1 MYCMYSFIHRFFF
14 TLPSYKSIC
23 AASEGESKAAMT
35 SAVEQHSSP
44 SNAHSVATRWAQ
56 VSPEATVKEEDAR
69 VDEPVSKFSGIKSRH
84 LSDPSVCKVL
94 LVDDSRVNVN
104 IIKKMLKRVTA
115 TWLPPSSKRGTCDD
129 ASRRTGGQQN
139 GMGNDNK
146 VLEEDPTPPQHTA
159 EKSVRFDYSE
169 ADDGR
174 VAVQMVQAARD
185 AGLPF
190 DVVFMD
196 NIMITMHGPEAAQA
210 MRAAGFAGLIIGVTG
225 NVMVEDINQ
234 YMASGADYVLGKPVN
249 MEDLKQILDRL
260 DSVAT

>member
-1 MYCMYSFIHRFFF
+1 MHSFIHRFFF
-14 TLPSYKSIC
+14 TLPSYKSISV
-23 AASEGESKAAMT
+23 ASEGESKAAMT

-44 SNAHSVATRWAQ
+44 PIALSVATRWAQ
-56 VSPEATVKEEDAR
+56 VSPEATVKEEDA
-69 VDEPVSKFSGIKSRH
+69 PGSKFSGIKSRH

-115 TWLPPSSKRGTCDD
+115 TWLPPSSTRVTCDD
-129 ASRRTGGQQN
+129 ASRRTDGQQN
-139 GMGNDNK
+139 GRGNDYM
-146 VLEEDPTPPQHTA
+146 VLEEDPTPPHHTA

-174 VAVQMVQAARD
+174 VAVQMVQAASD

-260 DSVAT
+260 DSAAT

>member
-1 MYCMYSFIHRFFF
+1 MYCMHSFIHRFFF
-14 TLPSYKSIC
+14 TLPSYKSISV
-23 AASEGESKAAMT
+23 ASEGESKAAMT

-44 SNAHSVATRWAQ
+44 PNALSVATRWAQ
-56 VSPEATVKEEDAR
+56 VSPEAAVKEEDAR
-69 VDEPVSKFSGIKSRH
+69 VDVPVSKFSGIKSRH

-115 TWLPPSSKRGTCDD
+115 TWLPPSSTRVTCDD
-129 ASRRTGGQQN
+129 ASRRTDGQQN

-146 VLEEDPTPPQHTA
+146 VLEEDPTP
-159 EKSVRFDYSE
+159 KSVRFDYSE

-260 DSVAT
+260 ESVAT